1 MSICFKNPSF
11 HPSLVTPRSMNP
23 DISTA
28 VRNLYDTYPFP
39 PEPLLDEPPPGYN
52 WRWNW
57 LTASSFCTG
66 MKPDKLDIRILD
78 AGCGTGVGTEYLV
91 HLNPQAQVTGIDL
104 SPGALEVARER
115 CQRSG
120 ADRVEFHNLSL
131 YDAAELDGEFD
142 LINCV
147 GVLHHIEDP
156 IRGIQAL
163 ASKLAPGGFFHI
175 FVYAELGR
183 REIMLMQKA
192 IALLQGDDR
201 GDFQAGVSLGR
212 DVFASLPEDNRI
224 VVEDKRRWS
233 MENHRD
239 ANFADMYLH
248 PQEID
253 YNIETLFDLID
264 ASGLTFIGF
273 SNPGYWQI
281 DRLLGKSP
289 ELMERASQLSD
300 RQRYRLIELLDPE
313 LTHYEFF
320 LGKKP
325 LVKADWSQD
334 APLLS
339 ATPELSPCLQ
349 GWPAQSIFGPDYQWI
364 QLTDEEFSFL
374 QGCESAERSV
384 GELLSTGG
392 LDLAGVRSLL
402 D

>member
-1 MSICFKNPSF
+1 
-11 HPSLVTPRSMNP
+11 
-23 DISTA
+23 
-28 VRNLYDTYPFP
+28 
-39 PEPLLDEPPPGYN
+39 
-52 WRWNW
+52 
-57 LTASSFCTG
+57 
-66 MKPDKLDIRILD
+66 
-78 AGCGTGVGTEYLV
+78 
-91 HLNPQAQVTGIDL
+91 
-104 SPGALEVARER
+104 
-115 CQRSG
+115 
-120 ADRVEFHNLSL
+120 
-131 YDAAELDGEFD
+131 
-142 LINCV
+142 
-147 GVLHHIEDP
+147 
-156 IRGIQAL
+156 
-163 ASKLAPGGFFHI
+163 
-175 FVYAELGR
+175 
-183 REIMLMQKA
+183 
-192 IALLQGDDR
+192 LQGDDR
-201 GDFQAGVSLGR
+201 GDFQAGVRLGR
-212 DVFASLPEDNRI
+212 DVFASVPEDNRI

-325 LVKADWSQD
+325 LFKADWSQD
-334 APLLS
+334 AFLLS

-384 GELLSTGG
+384 GEILSTGG

-402 D
+402 DRQLILLTP

>member
-1 MSICFKNPSF
+1 
-11 HPSLVTPRSMNP
+11 MNP

-28 VRNLYDTYPFP
+28 VRQLYDTYPFP

-57 LTASSFCTG
+57 LTAYSLCTG
-66 MKPDKLDIRILD
+66 RKPDRSDIRILD

-91 HLNPQAQVTGIDL
+91 HLNPQARVTGIDL

-131 YDAAELDGEFD
+131 YDADQLDGEFD

-147 GVLHHIEDP
+147 GVLHHLEDP

-163 ASKLAPGGFFHI
+163 ASKLAPEGLFHI

-183 REIMLMQKA
+183 REILLMQQA
-192 IALLQGDDR
+192 IALLQGEER
-201 GDFQAGVSLGR
+201 GDFTAGVRLGR
-212 DVFASLPEDNRI
+212 DLFATLPPDNRI

-300 RQRYRLIELLDPE
+300 RQRYRLTELLDPE

-320 LGKKP
+320 LGREP
-325 LVKADWSQD
+325 LAKADWSED
-334 APLLS
+334 ATLL
-339 ATPELSPCLQ
+339 AAIPELSPCLQ
-349 GWPAQSIFGPDYQWI
+349 GWPAQSIFGPDYQLI
-364 QLTDEEFSFL
+364 QLTDAEFAFL
-374 QGCESAERSV
+374 QGCEAGGRSV
-384 GELLSTGG
+384 QDLLPTSG
-392 LDLAGVRSLL
+392 LDLETVRSLL
-402 D
+402 SRQLILLSI